1 MKREFKLRKE
11 EKPEKRIRFNRLS
24 RVKRKNKS
32 IIPYLLGII
41 VIVFLLYNLDSIVK
55 NFSSGFNFFTK

>member
-1 MKREFKLRKE
+1 MKREFKLRRE
-11 EKPEKRIRFNRLS
+11 EKKEKSIQFRRLS
-24 RVKRKNKS
+24 KVKRKNKS

-41 VIVFLLYNLDSIVK
+41 VLIFLLYNLDSVVT